1 MSLKKYRL
9 RADLTIIEM
18 TFLFSSCQKKKK
30 NRTDSFRPFP
40 MHYGENLP
48 TYSPEMNT
56 QLDPVLLQFCF
67 VLFFLFM
74 KRN

>member
-18 TFLFSSCQKKKK
+18 TFLFSSCQKKKTGQTVFDLLRCIMVK
-30 NRTDSFRPFP
+30 NF
-40 MHYGENLP
+40 L

-56 QLDPVLLQFCF
+56 QHDPVLLQFFF

>member
-30 NRTDSFRPFP
+30 NRTDSFRPFT

-48 TYSPEMNT
+48 TYSSEMNT
-56 QLDPVLLQFCF
+56 QLDPVPLQFCF
-67 VLFFLFM
+67 VLFFFL
-74 KRN
+74 